1 MIVKIKENGATVVFS
16 GMRSPESMGEDY
28 QSQFDQLYFDLA
40 QQHDLIFM
48 PFLLEGVALEMQYLQ
63 RDYKHP
69 NALGIKII
77 ANNLYPY
84 LVQGVAA
91 RQANN

>member
-1 MIVKIKENGATVVFS
+1 MIPHYYLILVFPIYIVLNILIEIKFPNFL
-16 GMRSPESMGEDY
+16 
-28 QSQFDQLYFDLA
+28 LYDIERFR